1 MKRYF
6 IIINMFLIMS
16 GVYFGVKAL
25 YSIMAFRLDSG
36 VTVQQTPGEQAV
48 VEERQYP
55 PLSDYKTV
63 MDRNLFNIT
72 QTGETAA
79 SAVTVDLATL
89 EKTDL
94 ALKLW
99 GTVTGDRKKAYAVI
113 EEVKSR
119 EQNLYRTGDTIQ
131 DTSASVKMILR
142 GKVILTADGK
152 DEILEM
158 EDTVTEKSGKLPDR
172 SAAVTGNTQSVD
184 LARSS
189 IMDAVSN
196 LNQLM
201 QQARLRP
208 YFRRGI
214 PEGLVLS
221 NIKPDSI
228 FNQMQ
233 LKNGDIITG
242 VDGRDIK
249 SVDDALKM
257 YDSLK
262 SSSSV
267 ALKINRRGKVQTINY
282 TIQ

>member
-1 MKRYF
+1 
-6 IIINMFLIMS
+6 
-16 GVYFGVKAL
+16 
-25 YSIMAFRLDSG
+25 
-36 VTVQQTPGEQAV
+36 
-48 VEERQYP
+48 
-55 PLSDYKTV
+55 
-63 MDRNLFNIT
+63 
-72 QTGETAA
+72 
-79 SAVTVDLATL
+79 
-89 EKTDL
+89 
-94 ALKLW
+94 
-99 GTVTGDRKKAYAVI
+99 
-113 EEVKSR
+113 
-119 EQNLYRTGDTIQ
+119 
-131 DTSASVKMILR
+131 
-142 GKVILTADGK
+142 
-152 DEILEM
+152 
-158 EDTVTEKSGKLPDR
+158 
-172 SAAVTGNTQSVD
+172 AVTGNTQSVD